1 VRSRCAQIPVPP
13 AVELYPGS
21 VGAAVLLPV
30 FEDAGE
36 TVVVRTKRPATMAAH
51 RGEIAFPGGKIDPA
65 LDTSERDA
73 ALREAEEEIG
83 LRRELVDVVGQLES
97 VVSAINKFTIT
108 PFVGLIQSR
117 PSLAPHPREVDRIIE
132 VPLAQLLDNE
142 TYREELWVWDA
153 TERSVLFFELDGET
167 LWGAT
172 ARILT
177 GFLAQVTGVPA
188 PTGSISEADRLG

>member
-1 VRSRCAQIPVPP
+1 VPP

-36 TVVVRTKRPATMAAH
+36 TVLVLTKRPATMAAH
-51 RGEIAFPGGKIDPA
+51 RGEMAFPGGKIDPL
-65 LDTSERDA
+65 LDAGERDA